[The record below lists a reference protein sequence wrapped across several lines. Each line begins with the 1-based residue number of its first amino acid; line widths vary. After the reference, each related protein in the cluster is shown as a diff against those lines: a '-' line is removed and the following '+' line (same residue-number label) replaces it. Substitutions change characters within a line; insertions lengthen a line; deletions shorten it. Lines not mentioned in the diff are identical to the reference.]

1 MINSLIVATGLLG
14 LVLLYLLAQASGST
28 SLLSDHYWLLLGLNA
43 LLGLGLALFLGRE
56 LLRMRRAVRQ
66 RVFGAKLTLR
76 MTTPMPIMTMRLR
89 QVTTITAASIPTP
102 GTIRPMCWSMSTT

>member
-76 MTTPMPIMTMRLR
+76 MTTLFMLDRKSTRLN
-89 QVTTITAASIPTP
+89 S
-102 GTIRPMCWSMSTT
+102 SH

>member
-43 LLGLGLALFLGRE
+43 LLGLGLACSWD
-56 LLRMRRAVRQ
+56 ASSC
-66 RVFGAKLTLR
+66 AC
-76 MTTPMPIMTMRLR
+76 
-89 QVTTITAASIPTP
+89 AAPCASECSAP
-102 GTIRPMCWSMSTT
+102 S